1 MSLQRSHLTTFPPRH
16 ELHNNMNMGKLADL
30 IEQNIYLGEF
40 WSEWTHARL
49 RHNEMLRSHV
59 FARFNWSA
67 IRFGKCNLSDNQ
79 CRKTRDKES
88 TRNGIHCNRERI
100 DERLAQLS
108 TVLPRFLYLFPQLQ
122 GEGKK
127 WEGQIRLSPHLPFQ
141 HTGNRDFSKYF
152 FFLSHQGRS
161 LRTPPSLLSIN
172 AMVSFPLTT
181 FRLSLKHLL

>member
-1 MSLQRSHLTTFPPRH
+1 
-16 ELHNNMNMGKLADL
+16 
-30 IEQNIYLGEF
+30 
-40 WSEWTHARL
+40 
-49 RHNEMLRSHV
+49 MLRSHV

-108 TVLPRFLYLFPQLQ
+108 TVLPGFLYLFPQLQ

-141 HTGNRDFSKYF
+141 HTGNRDFSKYIF
-152 FFLSHQGRS
+152 FSFLIKVEVFKPRH
-161 LRTPPSLLSIN
+161 LFCPLTPW
-172 AMVSFPLTT
+172 VSFPLTT